1 MSSDGVT
8 RVSVEISGSEI
19 SFETGRMAKQASGA
33 VVVRQG
39 DTMVLCT
46 AVAGSLR
53 DVDFLPLTV
62 DVEERMYASGKI
74 PGSFFKRE
82 GRPGEKGTLTARM
95 IDRPIRPLFPK
106 EWRYDTQLVAIPLSI
121 DHEHPY
127 DILAMNGA
135 STALM
140 ISDIP
145 LPTPVGAVRIGKID
159 GNFVVNPNEADL
171 LADAENAS
179 DLDLIVAGTE
189 EAILMVEAG
198 ANEIP
203 EAEILDA
210 LDIAHAE
217 IKKLCALQ
225 RELAEKV
232 GKEKKV
238 FETIAVDEKL
248 LDEIR
253 TSHGKALDDATQV
266 EDKLERQETTKAVE
280 AAIVEHYAPS
290 APEGA
295 SEEQLVAAK
304 QKRSAVQMA
313 FDKLEKS
320 IIRERIAVHKKRP
333 DGRAEN
339 EIRDISIEVGVTPR
353 THGSALF
360 TRGQTQALSVVAMGT
375 LKEEM
380 RLDTLGLETKKYYW
394 HHYNFPPFSVGE
406 AGRMGG
412 VKRRD
417 IGHGALAERALAPM
431 VPSIEDFPYSIRVV
445 SDILESNGSS
455 SMASVCG
462 SSLSLMDAGV
472 PIKRPVAGIA
482 MGLIKEGDDYIVL
495 TDIAGVEDHLGDMDF
510 KVAGTE
516 RGITALQMDIKITG
530 VTFDILRDALD
541 AGQRRAHVH
550 PRKDGRHDP
559 DAARAALAVRAA
571 HPDDPDRPVADRPA
585 DRQGRRNDPR
595 PGRGVRVPDRR
606 QRRRSSADL
615 LRQRRSRR
623 RARRARAHDDEGGR
637 GRRRVRR
644 QGRQDDDLRR
654 LRRARQGHRR
664 PAAHL
669 KRLARPARRVG
680 RGRPQQRR
688 RDQRARGRGRPRARP
703 HRPASRRRSR
713 TSPASPSRSSPA
725 SAPAAAAAAEAA
737 VVRRAT
743 AADATA
749 ALTAARVATA
759 TAAHARRAVAA
770 TEVQLKS
777 EHRITTLTTPGSAGG
792 APGVRIATER
802 VPSVRSVAL
811 GFWIATGS
819 AAERDDEA
827 GISHLLEHM
836 LFRGTER
843 FGSQEIDQIFD
854 AMGAEVNAGTDKE
867 STSLYTR
874 VLDGHLPR
882 AFEVMGDMVF
892 HPRFGELETEREVV
906 LEEIAMYED
915 DPQDKVFDVLGRAIF
930 GAHPLGRAVIG
941 TADVV
946 GSVSREQLAAFHTAR
961 YEPQNLVIAAA
972 GSVDHDELVQMATA
986 IDSLRAQD
994 PGAPQPRVSPALI
1007 AAPAPDFARRVRFV
1021 EKDTEQY
1028 HVCLG
1033 GAGMAR
1039 EDERRFALRVLEGV
1053 LGATSSSRLFQE
1065 VRERR
1070 GLAYSVFCFSNM
1082 YAHTGEIG
1090 LYVGTRPDNLQQASP

>member
-1 MSSDGVT
+1 MSSDAAVT
-8 RVSVEISGSEI
+8 RVSVEIAGSEI

-121 DHEHPY
+121 DHVHPY

-159 GNFVVNPNEADL
+159 GNFVVNPQEPDL
-171 LADAENAS
+171 LPDAENAS

-217 IKKLCALQ
+217 IKKICALQ
-225 RELAEKV
+225 RELQAKV

-238 FETIAVDEKL
+238 FEAIQVDPQVLEQIRASHGAA
-248 LDEIR
+248 LDE
-253 TSHGKALDDATQV
+253 ATQV
-266 EDKLERQETTKAVE
+266 EDKLERQEATKAVE
-280 AAIVEHYAPS
+280 AQILEAHAPS

-295 SEEQLVAAK
+295 SDEQLKGAK
-304 QKRSAVQMA
+304 QQRAAVQLA

-333 DGRAEN
+333 DGRGEN
-339 EIRDISIEVGVTPR
+339 EIRDIAIEVGVTPR

-431 VPSIEDFPYSIRVV
+431 VPSIEEFPYSIRVV

-530 VTFDILRDALD
+530 VTFDILRDALAQAKEARTFILGKMADVIGTPREQLSQFAPRIQTIQIDPSQIGLLIGKGGETIRGLSEEFESQIDVNDDGQVLIYSANGDLGD
-541 AGQRRAHVH
+541 ALLERVRMMMKEVEVGDEYVGKVVKTTTFGAFIELAKGTDGLLHISNVSPGQRVDTVEDVLNRGDEVSV
-550 PRKDGRHDP
+550 RVVEVDRERGRIGLRLAEDP
-559 DAARAALAVRAA
+559 DIAGKTAEELV
-571 HPDDPDRPVADRPA
+571 
-585 DRQGRRNDPR
+585 
-595 PGRGVRVPDRR
+595 GV
-606 QRRRSSADL
+606 SAGGGG
-615 LRQRRSRR
+615 
-623 RARRARAHDDEGGR
+623 GGR
-637 GRRRVRR
+637 PPRDRDGGGRNGSR
-644 QGRQDDDLRR
+644 D
-654 LRRARQGHRR
+654 
-664 PAAHL
+664 
-669 KRLARPARRVG
+669 
-680 RGRPQQRR
+680 RGPR
-688 RDQRARGRGRPRARP
+688 RDGERGSGRPR
-703 HRPASRRRSR
+703 HGGSDRS
-713 TSPASPSRSSPA
+713 
-725 SAPAAAAAAEAA
+725 
-737 VVRRAT
+737 
-743 AADATA
+743 
-749 ALTAARVATA
+749 
-759 TAAHARRAVAA
+759 
-770 TEVQLKS
+770 
-777 EHRITTLTTPGSAGG
+777 
-792 APGVRIATER
+792 
-802 VPSVRSVAL
+802 
-811 GFWIATGS
+811 
-819 AAERDDEA
+819 
-827 GISHLLEHM
+827 
-836 LFRGTER
+836 
-843 FGSQEIDQIFD
+843 
-854 AMGAEVNAGTDKE
+854 
-867 STSLYTR
+867 
-874 VLDGHLPR
+874 
-882 AFEVMGDMVF
+882 
-892 HPRFGELETEREVV
+892 
-906 LEEIAMYED
+906 
-915 DPQDKVFDVLGRAIF
+915 
-930 GAHPLGRAVIG
+930 
-941 TADVV
+941 
-946 GSVSREQLAAFHTAR
+946 
-961 YEPQNLVIAAA
+961 
-972 GSVDHDELVQMATA
+972 
-986 IDSLRAQD
+986 
-994 PGAPQPRVSPALI
+994 
-1007 AAPAPDFARRVRFV
+1007 
-1021 EKDTEQY
+1021 
-1028 HVCLG
+1028 
-1033 GAGMAR
+1033 
-1039 EDERRFALRVLEGV
+1039 
-1053 LGATSSSRLFQE
+1053 
-1065 VRERR
+1065 
-1070 GLAYSVFCFSNM
+1070 
-1082 YAHTGEIG
+1082 
-1090 LYVGTRPDNLQQASP
+1090 